1 MTTAYGR
8 WVTSLAQTLQIQEE
22 FLYPHTRVP
31 LLKEGRGIVGTRGVS
46 STMPILVVFLHNIY
60 KNRDTSIVQGTWS
73 RVWIPYR
80 LFLYTQRD
88 RVIALFYS
96 IQD

>member
-1 MTTAYGR
+1 MRDTLLEDWLCLWLRSLVNAVCALTAHI
-8 WVTSLAQTLQIQEE
+8 LQMLEE

-80 LFLYTQRD
+80 LFLHT
-88 RVIALFYS
+88 
-96 IQD
+96 

>member
-1 MTTAYGR
+1 MEDGLRLWRRPLVNVVSVLT
-8 WVTSLAQTLQIQEE
+8 VHILQMLEE

-60 KNRDTSIVQGTWS
+60 KNRDTSIV
-73 RVWIPYR
+73 
-80 LFLYTQRD
+80 
-88 RVIALFYS
+88 
-96 IQD
+96 

>member
-8 WVTSLAQTLQIQEE
+8 WVTSLVQTFGKCCECPDRVHLVNARRVSI
-22 FLYPHTRVP
+22 PHTRVP

-60 KNRDTSIVQGTWS
+60 KDKDTSIV
-73 RVWIPYR
+73 
-80 LFLYTQRD
+80 
-88 RVIALFYS
+88 
-96 IQD
+96 